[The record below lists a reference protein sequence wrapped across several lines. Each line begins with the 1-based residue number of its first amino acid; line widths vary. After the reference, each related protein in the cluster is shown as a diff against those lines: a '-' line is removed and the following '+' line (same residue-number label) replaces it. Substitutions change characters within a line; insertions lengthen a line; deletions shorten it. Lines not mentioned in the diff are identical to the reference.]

1 MTKTEKY
8 QGLKKLLEQMC
19 RVKCKVVPVIITA

>member
-19 RVKCKVVPVIITA
+19 RVKVVPVIITA